1 MPFTCSDPCTMR
13 NRGTHHG
20 TQVADTGTIT
30 TAGGASFDVREVK
43 KFGAYVLHV
52 GVVTKGTL
60 KVA

>member
-1 MPFTCSDPCTMR
+1 MR